1 MASPTLDGAG
11 SAKMQTLDDAVVQ
24 LQHLH
29 AIVERM
35 ASAVKNAQPTN
46 GFGPQLRRTGGPMVG
61 LLKGQFGM
69 LSDQVAALL
78 LASTRGGNEQ
88 VRVRTLREGIGQ
100 LRQALEIATAQVKTK
115 HTPKPDEAKPAAD
128 AAK

>member
-11 SAKMQTLDDAVVQ
+11 TAKMQTLEAAVVQ

-35 ASAVKNAQPTN
+35 ASAVKNDQPV
-46 GFGPQLRRTGGPMVG
+46 GSFGPQLRRAGTPMVG
-61 LLKGQFGM
+61 LLKAQFG
-69 LSDQVAALL
+69 LVSDQVAALL
-78 LASTRGGNEQ
+78 LASTRGGNDK

-100 LRQALEIATAQVKTK
+100 LRQQLDIAVTKVKEQHGPK
-115 HTPKPDEAKPAAD
+115 TPKPE
-128 AAK
+128 

>member
-11 SAKMQTLDDAVVQ
+11 SAKMQTLDDALVQ

-29 AIVERM
+29 AIVERL

-46 GFGPQLRRTGGPMVG
+46 GFGPQIRRTGGPLVG
-61 LLKGQFGM
+61 MLKAQFAL
-69 LSDQVAALL
+69 LSDQVASLI
-78 LASTRGGNEQ
+78 LASTRGNNEQ

-100 LRQALEIATAQVKTK
+100 LRQGLEIAVGQVKNK
-115 HTPKPDEAKPAAD
+115 HAIKDEPKAAPAEG
-128 AAK
+128 

>member
-1 MASPTLDGAG
+1 MAGPILDGAG
-11 SAKMQTLDDAVVQ
+11 SAKMHTLDDAIIQ
-24 LQHLH
+24 LQRLH

-35 ASAVKNAQPTN
+35 ASAVKNAQPTS
-46 GFGPQLRRTGGPMVG
+46 GFGPQLRRAGGPMVG

-69 LSDQVAALL
+69 ISDQVAALL

-100 LRQALEIATAQVKTK
+100 LRQQLEIAVGQVKTK
-115 HTPKPDEAKPAAD
+115 HTSKPDAEPEASR
-128 AAK
+128 